1 VLFVDRFS
9 NPMARRTAP
18 AVLNATKPST
28 DGAGSGH
35 AFSHKPGG
43 LRLFPTLFEITLIGT
58 ATPAEYLEKKND
70 PNNVPPLPAH
80 YLSAAQGGVSPHGG
94 RAHGSRRKNRRL
106 RRVRRQLAL
115 PRPGAAA
122 GVAAAGADRQGAL
135 IWLAQQA
142 SGCRDFRLGFPP
154 AALQR
159 PYSRATHD
167 PNLYRAPEPT
177 ALSAPHVGQVQLP
190 NSIGRQ

>member
-1 VLFVDRFS
+1 MRPRGLTA
-9 NPMARRTAP
+9 NCAARLRAWVSVESAKQVTILGRRACC
-18 AVLNATKPST
+18 SSI
-28 DGAGSGH
+28 GSPIHWPVEQHELPERDQTQHCRCWQG
-35 AFSHKPGG
+35 SRLQPKPGG

-70 PNNVPPLPAH
+70 PNNVPPLPAQ

-94 RAHGSRRKNRRL
+94 RTHGSRRKNRRL

-142 SGCRDFRLGFPP
+142 SGRRGFRLEFP
-154 AALQR
+154 
-159 PYSRATHD
+159 
-167 PNLYRAPEPT
+167 
-177 ALSAPHVGQVQLP
+177 QLH
-190 NSIGRQ
+190 